1 MTRYYFDIREG
12 DELFPDEEGLE
23 LSSLQEVQQ
32 EAALSLVDMARD
44 AVRGRFDGAST
55 AMAVEVRTDAGPVLQ
70 LKFSF
75 EMKTKDGVNLG
86 TFGRCSR

>member
-1 MTRYYFDIREG
+1 
-12 DELFPDEEGLE
+12 
-23 LSSLQEVQQ
+23 
-32 EAALSLVDMARD
+32 MARD